1 MNRFKLEAF
10 KQEFPFLNEILEG
23 EPTDI
28 KIKRAD
34 ENLLKATPEEY
45 YWDGSKGYTKT
56 KEAVYFILKDGTILQ
71 DAVKPSYESG
81 SNYAHSQ
88 HRYDE
93 GETVLEA
100 IYRLQQQFSADD
112 IQYIVWV
119 RDHLSDWDG
128 SEYEDYYYV
137 TIYKTPKGT
146 SYSDIIHK
154 AEQEALQQV
163 KAEADF

>member
-45 YWDGSKGYTKT
+45 YWDGSKGYTRS
-56 KEAVYFILKDGTILQ
+56 KESVHFVLEDGTILK
-71 DAVKPSYESG
+71 DIVEPSYESG

-88 HRYDE
+88 TRRHE
-93 GETVLEA
+93 GETILEA
-100 IYRLQQQFSADD
+100 IYRLQRGNNLVPDA
-112 IQYIVWV
+112 IRYIVWIK
-119 RDHLSDWDG
+119 DHVSDWDG
-128 SEYEDYYYV
+128 SEYEDYYYGFN
-137 TIYKTPKGT
+137 P
-146 SYSDIIHK
+146 
-154 AEQEALQQV
+154 L
-163 KAEADF
+163 